1 MTITI
6 KEEFRQD
13 VKEEFKEILLENIS
27 ETIEIMKNI
36 NKYHGYKKYP
46 CIYENNGK
54 ELFKVV
60 CDNDLDALPYL
71 ISDINRSKYECMD
84 NYFIFDYRDYKI
96 TSYNEEELRFNL
108 KTLIDDIMEDMI
120 KFELSLC
127 LDDSRIK
134 ELKYKKDKELK
145 EKGKVINRHATLT
158 RLERD
163 KEPSYY
169 NYAGGE
175 IIHDFG

>member
-1 MTITI
+1 MNITI
-6 KEEFRQD
+6 KEEFTLE

-36 NKYHGYKKYP
+36 NNNYHCYKKYP
-46 CIYENNGK
+46 CICENNAK

-84 NYFIFDYRDYKI
+84 NYFIFDYRDYKL

-108 KTLIDDIMEDMI
+108 KTLIDDIMQDMI

-127 LDDSRIK
+127 LNDSRVK
-134 ELKYKKDKELK
+134 ELKYKKDKELQ
-145 EKGKVINRHATLT
+145 EKGKIINRHATLT

-163 KEPSYY
+163 MQSSYY
-169 NYAGGE
+169 NSAGGE
-175 IIHDFG
+175 IIRDL

>member
-6 KEEFRQD
+6 KEEFRQE

-36 NKYHGYKKYP
+36 NNYYCYKKYP
-46 CIYENNGK
+46 CICENNGK

-71 ISDINRSKYECMD
+71 ISDMNRSNYECID
-84 NYFIFDYRDYKI
+84 DYFIFDYRDYKL
-96 TSYNEEELRFNL
+96 TSYKEEELRFNI
-108 KTLIDDIMEDMI
+108 KTLVNDIMQDMI

-127 LDDSRIK
+127 IDDSRVK
-134 ELKYKKDKELK
+134 ELKYKRDKELK
-145 EKGKVINRHATLT
+145 EKGKVINRYATLT

-163 KEPSYY
+163 M
-169 NYAGGE
+169 
-175 IIHDFG
+175 